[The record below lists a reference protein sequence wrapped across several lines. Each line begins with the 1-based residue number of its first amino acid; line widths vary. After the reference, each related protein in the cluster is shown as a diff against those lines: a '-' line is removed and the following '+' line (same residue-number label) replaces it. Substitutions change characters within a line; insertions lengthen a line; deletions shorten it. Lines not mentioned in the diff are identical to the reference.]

1 MDKAKFLEAISGGLI
16 VSCQALPGE
25 PFYTDEGGLMSY
37 FALAAKMLELLAY
50 VQIPFEILRK
60 SKRKFLYRLLA

>member
-1 MDKAKFLEAISGGLI
+1 MNKAKFLEVISGGLI

-25 PFYTDEGGLMSY
+25 PFYTEEGGLMPY
-37 FALAAKMLELLAY
+37 FALAAKMLELLVY
-50 VQIPFEILRK
+50 VQILFEILRK